1 MIVKVRKYEEVKNV
15 DVDSILREDVY
26 DNIVSY
32 NSEVGYCDN
41 QVVHSMVTTI
51 DKEGHHMFFNLDE
64 VTIYIMNDEGKT
76 IDKFMRREVKVE
88 DPSTLKQMSVT
99 IDADKVVMK
108 VQEKLCGYLH
118 P

>member
-64 VTIYIMNDEGKT
+64 VTIFIMNDEGKT
-76 IDKFMRREVKVE
+76 IDKFMRREAKME

-99 IDADKVVMK
+99 IDADQVVMK
-108 VQEKLCGYLH
+108 VKEKLELRKLL
-118 P
+118 

>member
-64 VTIYIMNDEGKT
+64 VTIYIMNDDGKT

-88 DPSTLKQMSVT
+88 DTSPLKQMSVT
-99 IDADKVVMK
+99 IDADQVVMK
-108 VQEKLCGYLH
+108 VKEKLELRKLL
-118 P
+118 